1 MHLLGDALQ
10 LLAAALAHG
19 RAAALAHALGDA
31 FELLATALAHAPAR
45 SLPAALD
52 DAFAASIPHAH
63 THAVRRLRA
72 LALPYAFS
80 DSQAFIVDHTHH
92 SSDPAVADLRGG
104 FTSTRFV
111 LVEPSHPGNVGAAAR
126 ALKTMGFSRLVLV
139 SPRVPHVQS
148 DPEAIAMASGADDV
162 LASAHVVPTLADALS
177 GVHWSIALTARQ
189 REYGPPQWTPRAA
202 ASLARDEALHG
213 EIALVFGNERTGLSN
228 EDVERCS
235 ALAHIPAN
243 PAYSSLN
250 LAQAVQVLAYELR
263 MIYLTS
269 GAEVNASASRAPQA
283 STGSAASA
291 PSTGAAASAE
301 PAGPRAASDEI
312 ESMFAHLESA
322 LVALEFLD
330 PANPKK
336 LMSRLRRLF
345 ARSGLEREEV
355 NIVRGIAKH
364 ILLKTGRKDDSA
376 R

>member
-1 MHLLGDALQ
+1 M
-10 LLAAALAHG
+10 
-19 RAAALAHALGDA
+19 
-31 FELLATALAHAPAR
+31 
-45 SLPAALD
+45 
-52 DAFAASIPHAH
+52 
-63 THAVRRLRA
+63 
-72 LALPYAFS
+72 
-80 DSQAFIVDHTHH
+80 DHTHH
-92 SSDPAVADLRGG
+92 SSDPTVAELRGG

-111 LVEPSHPGNVGAAAR
+111 LVEPSHPGNVGATAR

-139 SPRVPHVQS
+139 SPRIPHVQT

-177 GVHWSIALTARQ
+177 GVHWSIALTARL
-189 REYGPPQWTPRAA
+189 REYGPPQLTPRAA
-202 ASLARDEALHG
+202 AGVAREQAVHG

-250 LAQAVQVLAYELR
+250 LAQAVQVLSYELR
-263 MIYLTS
+263 TMYL
-269 GAEVNASASRAPQA
+269 SA
-283 STGSAASA
+283 TDAA
-291 PSTGAAASAE
+291 
-301 PAGPRAASDEI
+301 PAGSQVAQAGAGQGEPVGARAASDEI
-312 ESMFAHLESA
+312 ESMYAHLESA

-364 ILLKTGRKDDSA
+364 ILLKTQRPGGDAS
-376 R
+376 

>member
-1 MHLLGDALQ
+1 M
-10 LLAAALAHG
+10 
-19 RAAALAHALGDA
+19 
-31 FELLATALAHAPAR
+31 
-45 SLPAALD
+45 
-52 DAFAASIPHAH
+52 
-63 THAVRRLRA
+63 
-72 LALPYAFS
+72 
-80 DSQAFIVDHTHH
+80 DHTHH
-92 SSDPAVADLRGG
+92 SSDPAVAELRGG

-177 GVHWSIALTARQ
+177 GVHWSIALTARL

-202 ASLARDEALHG
+202 AGVAREQAVHG

-228 EDVERCS
+228 DDVERCS

-263 MIYLTS
+263 TMYL
-269 GAEVNASASRAPQA
+269 
-283 STGSAASA
+283 AADD
-291 PSTGAAASAE
+291 AAATAPDVAQAAQAGAGQGE
-301 PAGPRAASDEI
+301 PAGARAASDEI

-364 ILLKTGRKDDSA
+364 ILLKTRPKEGDES
-376 R
+376 

>member
-1 MHLLGDALQ
+1 M
-10 LLAAALAHG
+10 
-19 RAAALAHALGDA
+19 
-31 FELLATALAHAPAR
+31 
-45 SLPAALD
+45 
-52 DAFAASIPHAH
+52 
-63 THAVRRLRA
+63 
-72 LALPYAFS
+72 ALPYAFFS
-80 DSQAFIVDHTHH
+80 LLNSIVDHNHH

-139 SPRVPHVQS
+139 SPRMPHVQS

-162 LASAHVVPTLADALS
+162 LASAHVVPTLADALN
-177 GVHWSIALTARQ
+177 GVHWSIALTARL

-202 ASLARDEALHG
+202 AGAAREQAVHG

-263 MIYLTS
+263 TAYLSDGEATL
-269 GAEVNASASRAPQA
+269 
-283 STGSAASA
+283 AASA
-291 PSTGAAASAE
+291 AAQVSAGQGEPVGA
-301 PAGPRAASDEI
+301 RAPSDEI
-312 ESMFAHLESA
+312 ESMYAHLESA

-364 ILLKTGRKDDSA
+364 ILLKTKPPAGDGS
-376 R
+376 

>member
-1 MHLLGDALQ
+1 M
-10 LLAAALAHG
+10 
-19 RAAALAHALGDA
+19 
-31 FELLATALAHAPAR
+31 
-45 SLPAALD
+45 
-52 DAFAASIPHAH
+52 
-63 THAVRRLRA
+63 
-72 LALPYAFS
+72 
-80 DSQAFIVDHTHH
+80 DHTHH

-177 GVHWSIALTARQ
+177 GVHWSVALTARL

-202 ASLARDEALHG
+202 AGVAREQAVHG

-235 ALAHIPAN
+235 ALVHIPAN

-263 MIYLTS
+263 TLYLSTD
-269 GAEVNASASRAPQA
+269 GALTAAPAVAAPAQPAVAQGEPAEARAP
-283 STGSAASA
+283 
-291 PSTGAAASAE
+291 
-301 PAGPRAASDEI
+301 SDEI

-364 ILLKTGRKDDSA
+364 ILLKTKRPDGDTS
-376 R
+376 

>member
-1 MHLLGDALQ
+1 MKVNRRGFCTVAKRNLGA
-10 LLAAALAHG
+10 G
-19 RAAALAHALGDA
+19 
-31 FELLATALAHAPAR
+31 AR
-45 SLPAALD
+45 
-52 DAFAASIPHAH
+52 
-63 THAVRRLRA
+63 
-72 LALPYAFS
+72 LALPYAFFS
-80 DSQAFIVDHTHH
+80 LPSSIVDHTHH

-177 GVHWSIALTARQ
+177 GVHWSIALTARL

-202 ASLARDEALHG
+202 AGAAREQAVHG

-263 MIYLTS
+263 TTYL
-269 GAEVNASASRAPQA
+269 SADDAP
-283 STGSAASA
+283 ASA
-291 PSTGAAASAE
+291 PAPLQAGA
-301 PAGPRAASDEI
+301 GAASDEI
-312 ESMFAHLESA
+312 ESMFTHLESA
-322 LVALEFLD
+322 LIALEFLD

-364 ILLKTGRKDDSA
+364 ILLKTKPPGGDAS
-376 R
+376 

>member
-1 MHLLGDALQ
+1 M
-10 LLAAALAHG
+10 
-19 RAAALAHALGDA
+19 
-31 FELLATALAHAPAR
+31 
-45 SLPAALD
+45 
-52 DAFAASIPHAH
+52 
-63 THAVRRLRA
+63 
-72 LALPYAFS
+72 
-80 DSQAFIVDHTHH
+80 DHTHH

-139 SPRVPHVQS
+139 SPRVPNVQS

-162 LASAHVVPTLADALS
+162 LDTAHVVPTLADALS

-269 GAEVNASASRAPQA
+269 GADTTAPAMRAPQT
-283 STGSAASA
+283 S
-291 PSTGAAASAE
+291 AASAE
-301 PAGPRAASDEI
+301 PAGARAASNEI

-322 LVALEFLD
+322 LVAIEFLD

-364 ILLKTGRKDDSA
+364 ILLKTGHKDGGSQ
-376 R
+376 

>member
-1 MHLLGDALQ
+1 
-10 LLAAALAHG
+10 
-19 RAAALAHALGDA
+19 
-31 FELLATALAHAPAR
+31 
-45 SLPAALD
+45 
-52 DAFAASIPHAH
+52 
-63 THAVRRLRA
+63 V
-72 LALPYAFS
+72 
-80 DSQAFIVDHTHH
+80 
-92 SSDPAVADLRGG
+92 RGG

-139 SPRVPHVQS
+139 APRVPHVQS

-162 LASAHVVPTLADALS
+162 LAGAHVVPTLADALN
-177 GVHWSIALTARQ
+177 GVQWSVALTARA
-189 REYGPPQWTPRAA
+189 REYGPPQLVPRAA
-202 ASLARDEALHG
+202 AAHAREHAVHG
-213 EIALVFGNERTGLSN
+213 DIALVFGNERTGLSN

-235 ALAHIPAN
+235 LLAHIPAN

-263 MIYLTS
+263 TAYLGAGGLGGS
-269 GAEVNASASRAPQA
+269 G
-283 STGSAASA
+283 
-291 PSTGAAASAE
+291 GAAAGGVAGAE
-301 PAGPRAASDEI
+301 GQGAAHGSLAPSDDI
-312 ESMFAHLESA
+312 EGMFAHLESA

-364 ILLKTGRKDDSA
+364 ILLKVKPPGDDAS
-376 R
+376 

>member
-1 MHLLGDALQ
+1 M
-10 LLAAALAHG
+10 
-19 RAAALAHALGDA
+19 
-31 FELLATALAHAPAR
+31 
-45 SLPAALD
+45 
-52 DAFAASIPHAH
+52 
-63 THAVRRLRA
+63 
-72 LALPYAFS
+72 
-80 DSQAFIVDHTHH
+80 DHTHH
-92 SSDPAVADLRGG
+92 SSDPAVAELRGG

-139 SPRVPHVQS
+139 SPRVPNVQN

-162 LASAHVVPTLADALS
+162 LASVHVVPTLADALA
-177 GVHWSIALTARQ
+177 GVHWSIALTARL

-202 ASLARDEALHG
+202 AAAAHEEAVHG

-235 ALAHIPAN
+235 AIAHIPAN

-263 MIYLTS
+263 TAYLGTAETTD
-269 GAEVNASASRAPQA
+269 GAPTAGAGAAPAESASTRAQM
-283 STGSAASA
+283 
-291 PSTGAAASAE
+291 
-301 PAGPRAASDEI
+301 AASDEI

-364 ILLKTGRKDDSA
+364 ILLKTKRHD
-376 R
+376 